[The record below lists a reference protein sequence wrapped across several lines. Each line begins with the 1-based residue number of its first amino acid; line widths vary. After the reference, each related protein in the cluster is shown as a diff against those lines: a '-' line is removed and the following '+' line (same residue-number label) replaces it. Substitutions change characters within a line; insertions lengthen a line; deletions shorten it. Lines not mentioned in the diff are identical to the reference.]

1 MAKAPEQLKV
11 TGYRR
16 SYYISGTIPQS
27 HGETTTTVTTK
38 EDCQTHKQFDRVSS
52 SGRSADTQISLTG
65 SDRAISQSPQERT
78 KGKRLIVLAVAKVNT
93 TSKPLVFIQ
102 CNKRETFYAWSPFVT
117 CSFTLVGEE

>member
-78 KGKRLIVLAVAKVNT
+78 KGKRLDYCSRCCEGKHYVKA
-93 TSKPLVFIQ
+93 TSIY
-102 CNKRETFYAWSPFVT
+102 TM
-117 CSFTLVGEE
+117 